1 MPYSLKNLPPLHCR
15 YSPPKLSKWFVA
27 LLIIITIFVLLM
39 RLFGKYVAE
48 EHFWLYSVGVPVV
61 TWLFALI
68 FRGGIWLAQDIIA
81 NGADKR
87 REYWILNNTRVS
99 RRSLQILNA
108 EFISG
113 HGRTDDSMASL
124 KAMLSGESIIRSITS
139 RDGKEIARH
148 SRVDYPQSMEIE
160 TITCSAFSELLRKL
174 ELHKISNET
183 PIVIAFA
190 TSSSFTLREIVS
202 LWLKVWARY
211 KINNP
216 VEYVACNGLNFIE
229 RWLNDRINDDSILL
243 IIAMQISPRQIK
255 NSAEA
260 FVALLLGN
268 RLTQKTIKPVAFL
281 HRPDPAPPGEL
292 GGGMRMAAYNVPIT
306 DGDVTHLWLAGLSPG
321 QPEEV
326 IAHQNDHPAKAIDD
340 DSIISLDVSMGN
352 AGAAAPWLA
361 IAAATKAAQEF
372 KSPQM
377 IISGDYSQDLL
388 WSSLITNKHPQQ
400 ERDT

>member
-15 YSPPKLSKWFVA
+15 YSTPKVSKWLIV
-27 LLIIITIFVLLM
+27 LLIMITVFVLLM

-48 EHFWLYSVGVPVV
+48 EVFWPYAVGIPFV
-61 TWLFALI
+61 TWIFVFI
-68 FRGGIWLAQDIIA
+68 FRVVIWLAQDIIA

-87 REYWILNNTRVS
+87 RENWILNSTRVS

-108 EFISG
+108 AFISG
-113 HGRTDDSMASL
+113 YGRTDDSMASL
-124 KAMLSGESIIRSITS
+124 KAMLSGESIIKSRDS
-139 RDGKEIARH
+139 RDGEGITRH
-148 SRVDYPQSMEIE
+148 SRVDYPPNMEIE
-160 TITCSAFSELLRKL
+160 TITCSAFSELLRGL
-174 ELHKISNET
+174 DLHNIPNET

-190 TSSSFTLREIVS
+190 SSSSFTLRETVS
-202 LWLKVWARY
+202 LWSKVWAKH
-211 KINNP
+211 KISNP
-216 VEYVACNGLNFIE
+216 VEYVACNGLDFID
-229 RWLNDRINDDSILL
+229 RWLDDRINDDSILL

-292 GGGMRMAAYNVPIT
+292 KDGMRMAAYNVPIT
-306 DGDVTHLWLAGLSPG
+306 DGNVTHLWLAGLSPG

-377 IISGDYSQDLL
+377 VISGDYSQDLL